1 MSGAYQEIDLD
12 GTGKAKAGAEEDE
25 FEIVEEGVEP
35 AAPEPAAPAPEPDD
49 DDEETPTEP
58 TAQKRLSRS
67 QRLKLQRDNFA
78 QQLAQTQAELAAE
91 RAERTKL
98 QGQNEEAATAG
109 YDFYIQTL
117 ADSMKGLRAE
127 FDAAFDQGDR
137 DKLFNVQQRMA
148 ELAAEKKQ
156 AEREK
161 AGRPTKAA
169 SGSEDQ
175 KSQTPPTTEA
185 SKPPQQ
191 QASSPAGKPNPLA
204 LEWAKR
210 HEEWFGKNPVMTMAA
225 RVLDSQL
232 YQEGFD
238 AGEPEYFDELD
249 KRLKVEFP
257 QRFTEAA
264 KKTQAQT
271 GPTVSHRAATL
282 SPGQKVK
289 VVITAQDR
297 DLARRLNISVEEYAK
312 QKARREAAGN
322 SVSGYT
328 EIV

>member
-1 MSGAYQEIDLD
+1 MSGVYQEVDLD
-12 GTGKAKAGAEEDE
+12 TIGKAKPGEEESE
-25 FEIVEEGVEP
+25 FEIVEEDAEP
-35 AAPEPAAPAPEPDD
+35 APAPAPAAAEAED
-49 DDEETPTEP
+49 DDEEAPAEQAAT
-58 TAQKRLSRS
+58 KRLSRS

-78 QQLAQTQAELAAE
+78 QQLAATQAELTAE
-91 RAERTKL
+91 RGERTKL
-98 QGQNEEAATAG
+98 QNQNEEAATAG

-117 ADSMKGLRAE
+117 SESMKGLRSE
-127 FDAAFDQGDR
+127 FDLAFDTGDR
-137 DKLFNVQQRMA
+137 EKLFNVQQQMA

-169 SGSEDQ
+169 TGSEDQ
-175 KSQTPPTTEA
+175 KSQTPPTTGV
-185 SKPPQQ
+185 SRSPQQ
-191 QASSPAGKPNPLA
+191 QLSPAGKPNPLA
-204 LEWAKR
+204 MEWAKR
-210 HEEWFGKNPVMTMAA
+210 HDEWFGKNPVMTMAA

-232 YQEGFD
+232 AQEGFD

-249 KRLKVEFP
+249 KRLKDEFP
-257 QRFTEAA
+257 QRFAGAA
-264 KKTQAQT
+264 TAKRTQAQT

-297 DLARRLNISVEEYAK
+297 DLARRLNITVEEYAK
-312 QKARREAAGN
+312 QKARREAASN